1 MAVSL
6 LERFQKYPKDVFFV
20 GLILLCLLLVL
31 GGVLSDVEKREL
43 LAHGGARKID
53 LVIVKKQI
61 SDGTLSSHK
70 ALFYKRLS
78 P

>member
-20 GLILLCLLLVL
+20 GLILLCLLLALV
-31 GGVLSDVEKREL
+31 GVLSDVEKREL

-61 SDGTLSSHK
+61 SDGTLSPHK